1 MSKFGQR
8 MLDENKIPYVRK
20 ISKWI
25 GSSNYQR
32 WAHLLEFIESNY
44 PGIFAPD
51 WLFGGKKHGWGLCFK
66 KSKSFCTLI
75 PERNRLVIEIVP
87 GGAERLDHRG
97 CFLNSS
103 RMGFEII
110 RQVHSPQVKLLYDIY
125 HMSMMGEDVMAEI
138 ESNLNLI
145 GYFHVADVPGRHQ
158 PGTGKI
164 AYRAIADWLKRARF
178 RGFIGMEFFPHGPA
192 EIAARAAK
200 EIFL

>member
-8 MLDENKIPYVRK
+8 MLDENKVPYVRN

-51 WLFGGKKHGWGLCFK
+51 WLFGERKHGWGLCFK

-87 GGAERLDHRG
+87 GGAEREKAQAILHE
-97 CFLNSS
+97 L
-103 RMGFEII
+103 
-110 RQVHSPQVKLLYDIY
+110 SPSVRKKYAEAATY
-125 HMSMMGEDVMAEI
+125 HDGKWLAIAVDRDQILEDVKRLLAIKRKPKQASSVE
-138 ESNLNLI
+138 
-145 GYFHVADVPGRHQ
+145 APR
-158 PGTGKI
+158 PTGG
-164 AYRAIADWLKRARF
+164 AS
-178 RGFIGMEFFPHGPA
+178 RG
-192 EIAARAAK
+192 
-200 EIFL
+200 

>member
-1 MSKFGQR
+1 MAELEQVFEVAQQLSCRHIMMLSDVLAADGSAATSLPLSKEEKFESVVEGLR
-8 MLDENKIPYVRK
+8 AL
-20 ISKWI
+20 
-25 GSSNYQR
+25 
-32 WAHLLEFIESNY
+32 AHRAADAGVVLLLEPLN
-44 PGIFAPD
+44 
-51 WLFGGKKHGWGLCFK
+51 
-66 KSKSFCTLI
+66 TM
-75 PERNRLVIEIVP
+75 
-87 GGAERLDHRG
+87 LDHRG

-110 RQVHSPQVKLLYDIY
+110 RQVDRPQVKLLYDIY

-138 ESNLNLI
+138 ESNLDLI